1 MAVVIARQKMTV
13 RHSEGEHTI
22 FPSRDP
28 QSLPDHLLGHPHV
41 EGAIKSGWI
50 VLTTPTFEYDWALLD
65 RIFGSEMVNIPPI
78 DISKLTLEVTEEIE
92 EEVNSQIAALL
103 APKTKKKKA

>member
-28 QSLPDHLLGHPHV
+28 QSLPDHLLSHSHIQ
-41 EGAIKSGWI
+41 GAIASKWIEVVSTETPEPETEAKSS
-50 VLTTPTFEYDWALLD
+50 
-65 RIFGSEMVNIPPI
+65 R
-78 DISKLTLEVTEEIE
+78 
-92 EEVNSQIAALL
+92 
-103 APKTKKKKA
+103 KKKA